1 MRTMVR
7 WHSPHFRYR
16 RLTAAVAV
24 TAAAAL
30 AVTACSSAASS
41 SPGSSP
47 GGGAASSAGGDSGAS
62 QNSGSSGALTNVNVT
77 VSTATVA
84 YSALYLAI
92 ANGYFKDEGLNVTI
106 TVVAGGG
113 ATIPA
118 LLSNSAQFGI
128 SSVFHQLDA
137 AAQGQHVVSIGAINI
152 GEGLDVVISKKKAQE
167 LGITPNSTLAQK
179 GAALKNLTV
188 GVISSS
194 GEPYYVLADLAKRGG
209 VDPSQLKMQDITGNA
224 AVTAFKRGEIDAVEI
239 GLPVTTEV
247 LGTGQAETLIS
258 CANGDLPDLVGDAID
273 TVLANPSYVSSH
285 PDVAKHF
292 LAAIG
297 KAQAYYTSNP
307 TQAGAVLKKGYFQS
321 VEQSVYDS
329 AWTES
334 LKVQP
339 STPTLTVGEL
349 QRTINFVESTSG
361 KKVDATAASLLGK
374 V

>member
-1 MRTMVR
+1 MIR
-7 WHSPHFRYR
+7 WHSRQSRRRRYGVVV
-16 RLTAAVAV
+16 LAS
-24 TAAAAL
+24 AAAL
-30 AVTACSSAASS
+30 LAAACSSSS
-41 SPGSSP
+41 SSGSAIGAGAAA
-47 GGGAASSAGGDSGAS
+47 GGGNAGQSTSG
-62 QNSGSSGALTNVNVT
+62 GLTNVNVT

-92 ANGYFKDEGLNVTI
+92 QNGYFKKQGLNVTI
-106 TVVAGGG
+106 TVVKGGG

-128 SSVFHQLDA
+128 SSVFHQIDA
-137 AAQGQHVVSIGAINI
+137 VAQGQNVVSIGAINI

-179 GAALKNLTV
+179 GAALKDLTV

-209 VDPSQLKMQDITGNA
+209 IDPSQLKMQDITGNA
-224 AVTAFKRGEIDAVEI
+224 AVTAFQRGEIDAVEI

-247 LGTGQAETLIS
+247 LATGQAETLIS
-258 CANGDLPDLVGDAID
+258 CANGDLPDLVGDAIG
-273 TVLANPSYVSSH
+273 TVLANPSWVSSH
-285 PDVAKHF
+285 RDVAKRF
-292 LAAIG
+292 LTAIG
-297 KAQAYYTSNP
+297 QAQAFYTSNP
-307 TQAGAVLKKGYFQS
+307 AQAGAILKKGYFQS
-321 VEQSVYDS
+321 VPQSVYND

-339 STPTLTVGEL
+339 STPTLTVGQL

-361 KKVDATAASLLGK
+361 KKLNVTAASLLGK
-374 V
+374 VL

>member
-1 MRTMVR
+1 MIR
-7 WHSPHFRYR
+7 WHSRQSRRARYGVVV
-16 RLTAAVAV
+16 LAS
-24 TAAAAL
+24 AAAL
-30 AVTACSSAASS
+30 LATACSSSS
-41 SPGSSP
+41 STGSAVGAGQAA
-47 GGGAASSAGGDSGAS
+47 GGGSTSGGSADQS
-62 QNSGSSGALTNVNVT
+62 SSGGLTNVNVT

-92 ANGYFKDEGLNVTI
+92 QNGYFKKQGLNVTI

-137 AAQGQHVVSIGAINI
+137 AAQGQKVVSIGAINI

-209 VDPSQLKMQDITGNA
+209 IDPSQVKMQNITGSG
-224 AVTAFKRGEIDAVEI
+224 AVTAFQRGEIDAVEI

-247 LGTGQAETLIS
+247 LATGQAETLIS

-273 TVLANPSYVSSH
+273 TVLANPSWVSSH
-285 PDVAKHF
+285 EDVAKRF
-292 LAAIG
+292 LVAIG
-297 KAQAYYTSNP
+297 QAQAYYTSNP
-307 TQAGAVLKKGYFQS
+307 TQAGAILKKGYFQS
-321 VEQSVYDS
+321 VPQSVYND

-349 QRTINFVESTSG
+349 QRTIDFVENTSG
-361 KKVDATAASLLGK
+361 KKVNVTAASLLGT
-374 V
+374 VS